1 MMLNLIIEEREIFS
15 RIKGDLE
22 DPSAS
27 ASGLVDDVILAKR
40 NELDTGKRANSL
52 SDDKRRILHGTINDL
67 ESVRKSLAEAGD
79 PSGSDA
85 FEIIRNKFNAKRHDY
100 MAHVKLIDA
109 ELENMFAFAEDAFRD
124 GQEMLIIVTELTKG
138 FYPAHYI
145 SRHGCSKY
153 FEHNKELL
161 FYERQ
166 NAIIREIEDINL

>member
-1 MMLNLIIEEREIFS
+1 
-15 RIKGDLE
+15 
-22 DPSAS
+22 
-27 ASGLVDDVILAKR
+27 
-40 NELDTGKRANSL
+40 
-52 SDDKRRILHGTINDL
+52 
-67 ESVRKSLAEAGD
+67 
-79 PSGSDA
+79 
-85 FEIIRNKFNAKRHDY
+85 